1 MMRVYYERDA
11 DLALVKTKRVAIV
24 GFGSQG
30 AAHALN
36 LRDSGVSDLVVA
48 LKDGSAS
55 RAKAEAEGLRVVSVR
70 EAAARADVLMMLAP
84 DETHEEIYAR
94 EIAPALRAGQTLL
107 FCHGFSV
114 HFGFVT
120 PPPGVDV
127 AMVAPKGPGP
137 AVREA
142 YEKGG
147 GLPCILAVHQDASGR
162 AMETALAYG
171 AAIGCGR
178 AGMIETTFAAECEC
192 DLFGEQVVLCGGLAE
207 LVRAAFETLV
217 DAGYPPEMAYFE
229 CLHEAKLTA
238 DLMHARGI
246 AGMNLKISN
255 TAEYGEYVVGPRIIT
270 DETRA
275 EMKRVLD
282 DVRSGAFARAWMA
295 EHRAGGAGF
304 RAMRAKA
311 AAHPIETI
319 GVEVRGL
326 ALKPAE

>member
-1 MMRVYYERDA
+1 MKVFYERDA
-11 DLALVKTKRVAIV
+11 DLARIKQKRVAIV

-36 LRDSGVSDLVVA
+36 LRDSGAADLVVA
-48 LKDGSAS
+48 LKSGSAS
-55 RAKAEAEGLRVVSVR
+55 AAKAHAAGLRVVSVR
-70 EAAARADVLMMLAP
+70 EAASWADIVMLLAP
-84 DETHEEIYAR
+84 DETHEEIYAA
-94 EIAPALRAGQTLL
+94 EIAPAMQAGKMLL

-114 HFGFVT
+114 HFGFVV
-120 PPPGVDV
+120 PPSDVDV

-137 AVREA
+137 AVRAA

-147 GLPCILAVHQDASGR
+147 GLPCIVAVHQDASGE
-162 AMETALAYG
+162 ALQTALAYG

-178 AGMIETTFAAECEC
+178 AGMIETTFKAECEC

-217 DAGYPPEMAYFE
+217 EAGYPPEMAYFE

-238 DLMHARGI
+238 DLMHAQGI

-270 DETRA
+270 AATRA
-275 EMKRVLD
+275 EMKRVLE
-282 DVRSGAFARAWMA
+282 DVRSGRFAQAWMA
-295 EHRAGGAGF
+295 EHRAGGVNF
-304 RAMRAKA
+304 KAMRAKA
-311 AAHPIETI
+311 AEHPIEKI
-319 GVEVRGL
+319 GAEVRRL
-326 ALKPAE
+326 QP

>member
-1 MMRVYYERDA
+1 MQVFYERDA
-11 DLALVKTKRVAIV
+11 DLARIKQKRVAIV

-36 LRDSGVSDLVVA
+36 LRDSGVADLVVA
-48 LKDGSAS
+48 LKSGSAS
-55 RAKAEAEGLRVVSVR
+55 AAKANAAGLRVVSVR
-70 EAAARADVLMMLAP
+70 EAAAWADILMLLAP
-84 DETHEEIYAR
+84 DETHEEIYAA
-94 EIAPALRAGQTLL
+94 EIAPTMQAGKTLL

-114 HFGFVT
+114 HFGFVV
-120 PPPGVDV
+120 PPSDVDV

-137 AVREA
+137 AVRAA

-147 GLPCILAVHQDASGR
+147 GLPCIVAVHQDASGQ
-162 AMETALAYG
+162 ALQTALAYG

-178 AGMIETTFAAECEC
+178 AGMIETTFKAECEC

-217 DAGYPPEMAYFE
+217 EAGYPPEMAYFE

-238 DLMHARGI
+238 DLMHAQGI

-270 DETRA
+270 AATRA
-275 EMKRVLD
+275 EMKRVLE
-282 DVRSGAFARAWMA
+282 DVRSGRFAQAWMA
-295 EHRAGGAGF
+295 EHRAGGVNF
-304 RAMRAKA
+304 KAMRAKA
-311 AAHPIETI
+311 AEHPIEKI
-319 GVEVRGL
+319 GAEVRRL
-326 ALKPAE
+326 QP

>member
-1 MMRVYYERDA
+1 MKVFYERDA
-11 DLALVKTKRVAIV
+11 DIARIREKRVAIV

-36 LRDSGVSDLVVA
+36 LRDSGVADLAIA
-48 LKDGSAS
+48 LKPGSPSIAN
-55 RAKAEAEGLRVVSVR
+55 AEAEGLRVTSVR
-70 EAAARADVLMMLAP
+70 EAAAWADVLMMLAP

-94 EIAPALRAGQTLL
+94 EIAPALRSGATLL

-114 HFGFVT
+114 HFGFVA
-120 PPPGVDV
+120 PPSHVDV

-137 AVREA
+137 AVRAA

-147 GLPCILAVHQDASGR
+147 GLPCIVAVHQNASGE
-162 AMETALAYG
+162 AFHTALAYG

-178 AGMIETTFAAECEC
+178 AGMIETTFKAECEC

-207 LVRAAFETLV
+207 LIRAAFETLV

-238 DLMHARGI
+238 DLIHAAGI

-270 DETRA
+270 DATRA
-275 EMKRVLD
+275 EMKRVLE

-295 EHRAGGAGF
+295 EHRAGGATF
-304 RAMRAKA
+304 KAMRAKT
-311 AAHPIETI
+311 AAHPIEAI
-319 GVEVRGL
+319 GAAVR
-326 ALKPAE
+326 ALQT

>member
-1 MMRVYYERDA
+1 MQVFYERDA
-11 DLALVKTKRVAIV
+11 DLARIKEKRVGIV

-36 LRDSGVSDLVVA
+36 LRDSGVADLVVA
-48 LKDGSAS
+48 LKPGSSSA
-55 RAKAEAEGLRVVSVR
+55 AKAEAAGIRVVSVR
-70 EAAARADVLMMLAP
+70 EAAEWADILMMLAP
-84 DETHEEIYAR
+84 DETHEAIYAA
-94 EIAPALRAGQTLL
+94 EIAPAMRAGKTLL

-114 HFGFVT
+114 HFGFVA
-120 PPPGVDV
+120 PPADVDV

-137 AVREA
+137 AVRAA

-147 GLPCILAVHQDASGR
+147 GLPCIVAVHQDASG
-162 AMETALAYG
+162 AAFKTALAYG

-178 AGMIETTFAAECEC
+178 AGMIETTFKAECEC

-207 LVRAAFETLV
+207 LIRAAYETLV

-238 DLMHARGI
+238 DLIHASGI

-270 DETRA
+270 DAVRA
-275 EMKRVLD
+275 EMKRVLE

-295 EHRAGGAGF
+295 EHRAGGAAF
-304 RAMRAKA
+304 KAMRAKA
-311 AAHPIETI
+311 ADHPIEKI
-319 GVEVRGL
+319 GAEVRGL
-326 ALKPAE
+326 QR